1 MMDLLR
7 LLFSTEG
14 FPQRWHCGDWSDL
27 HGWTHIASD
36 VAIFGAYAAIP
47 AALGYFALKRKDIPF
62 LPIFWLFGAFILACG
77 TGHLIEATLFWH
89 PWYRFSGSMKV
100 FTAIVS
106 WGTVVALIRIL
117 PQALDLPGLARVNA
131 DLRHEIE
138 ERRRVEA
145 ALRGREAFES
155 AVLRASMDAIISI
168 DHQGSVVGWNAAAE
182 RIFGY
187 SVEAATGKKLS
198 TLIIPENLRGQH
210 DQGVARFLQT
220 GEKAVMGKL
229 LELPA
234 LRADGREIQIE
245 MFITAIETDG
255 TPLFTGFARDITD
268 RKAGEA
274 QRAAALERSE
284 MLLREV
290 HHRVKNNMQV
300 ISSLLR
306 LHAGKL
312 RDPQQRQVFSDC
324 RDRIMSMSLI
334 HERLYTAGQFA
345 QIEFGGYLTEMVR
358 MILSTNT
365 ITGRRV
371 RLDMQVEPLE
381 IDLDAAVP
389 LSLIAS
395 ELLLNALKH
404 AFPGNREGV
413 LKVRLHK
420 EDGVNE
426 LTVEDDGPGLPS
438 DLFPEMGSGIGFEL
452 MESLPADSRQTRG
465 ADRAQR
471 RRDHHPM
478 AGAISPIA
486 KSNCVIH
493 PRISAPNGEA

>member
-1 MMDLLR
+1 MLDLLR

-14 FPQRWHCGDWSDL
+14 FPQRWHCGDWSDV
-27 HGWTHIASD
+27 HGWVHICSD

-47 AALGYFALKRKDIPF
+47 AALGYFALRRKDIPF
-62 LPIFWLFGAFILACG
+62 LPIFWLFGAFIAACG

-100 FTAIVS
+100 ITAVVS
-106 WGTVVALIRIL
+106 WGTVIALVKIL
-117 PQALDLPGLARVNA
+117 PQALELPGLARVNA
-131 DLRHEIE
+131 ALRHEID

-168 DHQGSVVGWNAAAE
+168 DHRGLIVGWNAAAE

-187 SVEAATGKKLS
+187 TAEAAIGKPLS
-198 TLIIPENLRGQH
+198 ELIIPEHLREKHEG
-210 DQGVARFLQT
+210 GIMRFNAT
-220 GEKAVMGKL
+220 GEQAVMGKL
-229 LELPA
+229 MELPA
-234 LRADGREIQIE
+234 VRADGREIQVE
-245 MFITAIETDG
+245 VFITPIETDG
-255 TPLFTGFARDITD
+255 TPLFTGFARDITE
-268 RKAGEA
+268 RKAVEA

-312 RDPQQRQVFSDC
+312 RDPHQRQVFSDC

-358 MILSTNT
+358 MILNSSA
-365 ITGRRV
+365 ISGRRV
-371 RLDMQVEPLE
+371 RLDMKVEPLE
-381 IDLDAAVP
+381 VDLDAAVP
-389 LSLIAS
+389 LSLIAN
-395 ELLLNALKH
+395 ELMLNALKH
-404 AFPGNREGV
+404 AFTGSREGV
-413 LKVRLHK
+413 LKVTLHK
-420 EDGVNE
+420 NNGQNE
-426 LTVEDDGPGLPS
+426 LTVQDDGPGLPDEFS
-438 DLFPEMGSGIGFEL
+438 PEDGSGIGFEL
-452 MESLPADSRQTRG
+452 MESLTRQIRG
-465 ADRAQR
+465 KREVLSGPTGVATTIKWPVR
-471 RRDHHPM
+471 
-478 AGAISPIA
+478 
-486 KSNCVIH
+486 
-493 PRISAPNGEA
+493 